1 MKWIPGAALAV
12 ALAGPAGP
20 AGAQAPRLEDP
31 EANIVAELVV
41 QAVEPGPAWWR
52 VQDADTTVWILG
64 IADSDLPAGTT
75 WDRRYLDKRLKGA
88 NSLIVGTRV
97 GLKGRLRD
105 IPLILRTINQMKTKT
120 PLEETLSPP
129 VRARFVAARE
139 RIGQP
144 ARRYAEWKGLVAGMR
159 LLEDAQPKG
168 RVAVVPSILAQT
180 RREKVKLV
188 EPAQYQVAPFL
199 KTAVATL
206 TPALH
211 EQCLSDAVKDVEA
224 PRNVAA
230 ARAWARGD
238 VKTALTGP
246 RNFEKCLLLMGGGAD
261 LWRRVTRDQAAAIAA
276 ALGKPGRSVA
286 IVSLR
291 PLLAEGGVIEQLEA
305 RGLRVIGPGE
315 AE

>member
-1 MKWIPGAALAV
+1 MAKVGWAVAAALVMAPV
-12 ALAGPAGP
+12 
-20 AGAQAPRLEDP
+20 GAQAQRLEDP

-41 QAVEPGPAWWR
+41 QAIEPGPAWWR
-52 VQDADTTVWILG
+52 VKDDDTTVWILG
-64 IADSDLPAGTT
+64 IADGGLPAGMT

-139 RIGQP
+139 RLGQP
-144 ARRYAEWKGLVAGMR
+144 AKRYAEWKGLVAGMR
-159 LLEDAQPKG
+159 LLQDAEPKG
-168 RVAVVPSILAQT
+168 RVEIVPAILKQA
-180 RREKVKLV
+180 RREKVKV
-188 EPAQYQVAPFL
+188 VDPAQYQVAPFL
-199 KTAVATL
+199 KDATASL

-211 EQCLSDAVKDVEA
+211 EQCLSDAVKDVET

-230 ARAWARGD
+230 ARAWTRGD

-246 RNFEKCLLLMGGGAD
+246 RNFEKCVLVMGGGAD
-261 LWRRVTRDQAAAIAA
+261 LWRRVTRDQAGAIAA
-276 ALGKPGRSVA
+276 ALGKPGHSVA